1 MIKKPI
7 ETYFNSTSESEK
19 STFLSVFAEDAV
31 LIDEGREYKGLSQIK
46 KWSED
51 YHFAYKLKL
60 EVVNTR
66 VVNTKTIVTAKVDGD
81 FDKTGLPDPFL
92 LDFHF
97 TVVNEKITKLEI
109 L

>member
-19 STFLSVFAEDAV
+19 NNFLSVFAEDAV
-31 LIDEGREYKGLSQIK
+31 LIDEGNEYKGLTKIK
-46 KWSED
+46 KWSEE

-60 EVVNTR
+60 EVVNTQS
-66 VVNTKTIVTAKVDGD
+66 IVTAKVDGD

-92 LDFHF
+92 LDFYF

>member
-1 MIKKPI
+1 M
-7 ETYFNSTSESEK
+7 
-19 STFLSVFAEDAV
+19 
-31 LIDEGREYKGLSQIK
+31 
-46 KWSED
+46 
-51 YHFAYKLKL
+51 KL
-60 EVVNTR
+60 EVVNTQ
-66 VVNTKTIVTAKVDGD
+66 TIVTAKVDSD